1 MRDEREGRKKQ
12 ARSNKQQG
20 KATQHTQIHVHVYP
34 YLFIVMNLWFGSLSL
49 SAVTGIYDTLKST
62 TQKTKRTCF
71 LTFGVGVYPDS
82 LLVVV
87 GLALI
92 HVHCTCFEWES
103 HVLCFFALLFV
114 DLASFFLMQLSLK
127 HVHCTCIRYFTWLY
141 QSANNL
147 DARTHTRTQCPCSLL
162 TFPPFLGARIS
173 DGLVCTH
180 NSDSSTSS
188 FSLSRFLR
196 MRVKF

>member
-1 MRDEREGRKKQ
+1 MSAWLAAKQTAFNDHVHVHVHVHVHAHAHVLMRDEREGRKKQ

-103 HVLCFFALLFV
+103 HVCFFALLFV

-127 HVHCTCIRYFTWLY
+127 HVHCTCIHVT
-141 QSANNL
+141 
-147 DARTHTRTQCPCSLL
+147 SL
-162 TFPPFLGARIS
+162 G
-173 DGLVCTH
+173 CT
-180 NSDSSTSS
+180 SQPIT
-188 FSLSRFLR
+188 
-196 MRVKF
+196 